1 MVQDITDHDSDEALM
16 LAYKAGNFSAF
27 ELLYQRYDRQIY
39 GLLMRKTGFKT
50 ADVEEIAQETWLA
63 LSRYSQNYQVTASFR
78 TYFYTIVHNKFND
91 FYRRQQRQ
99 HQSSHLNFDEY
110 QQELQHNMLA
120 DHEGC
125 NDHAN
130 PEHAVFYQEK
140 QQLLEKALKALASH
154 HREIIFHRY
163 QSELTMPEI
172 ALHMQIPLERAK
184 SKLRYAKK
192 ALQELLIKYELSA

>member
-1 MVQDITDHDSDEALM
+1 MRDITDHDSDEALM

-27 ELLYQRYDRQIY
+27 ELLYRRYDRQIY
-39 GLLMRKTGFKT
+39 GLLMRQTGFKT
-50 ADVEEIAQETWLA
+50 ADVDEIAQETWLA
-63 LSRYSQNYQVTASFR
+63 LSRHSQNYQVTASFR

-110 QQELQHNMLA
+110 QQELQQHSHLVSMEW
-120 DHEGC
+120 H
-125 NDHAN
+125 DHAN
-130 PEHAVFYQEK
+130 PEHAVFQQQK
-140 QQLLEKALKALASH
+140 QFLLQKALQALASH
-154 HREIIFHRY
+154 HREIILHRY
-163 QSELTMPEI
+163 QNELTVPEI

-192 ALQELLIKYELSA
+192 ALQELLIKYELGT